1 MEIRLYFQMLRRGW
15 WIIVSASLLALAVS
29 LAISYL
35 SVPQYRAT
43 ASFILI
49 PSSIALSSGPDVVRS
64 YDTIGSVSVISTYA
78 QIMNSARIYDDTLSM
93 LKLQPQDLKDYT
105 YQATVLPST
114 TILELSVT
122 GPDPNVV
129 AVLANTIGSE
139 SISYSERINSV
150 FVITFLDTAVPPK
163 LPVSPQPLLNGTV
176 ALVFGLVAGAV
187 LAVLREQIRI
197 PLEAYQ
203 HRLRLDPVTG
213 VYSNRYFPRLVDEE
227 LAHTPNDVFSIGL
240 IELTGLR
247 DTLGTLPI
255 ATLQWMLK
263 KVTDSL
269 RKELRGNDDIGRL
282 NEFSFEVLLPNTS
295 ATAASGIFER
305 IYQALSE
312 PLELG
317 ALGLTVKLDPHI
329 GGAEYSNNISIK
341 ELFEKAENA
350 LDDSRRD
357 NAKPVYIWG
366 MRSPFWSQPEP
377 NPK

>member
-15 WIIVSASLLALAVS
+15 WIIVSTSLLALAVS
-29 LAISYL
+29 LAVSYL
-35 SVPQYRAT
+35 TVPQYRAT

-49 PSSIALSSGPDVVRS
+49 PSSTALSSGPDVVRS

-105 YQATVLPST
+105 YQAAVLPST

-122 GPDPNVV
+122 GPDPRVV
-129 AVLANTIGSE
+129 AALANTIGSQT
-139 SISYSERINSV
+139 ISFAERINQV
-150 FVITFLDTAVPPK
+150 FVITFLDTAVPPI

-203 HRLRLDPVTG
+203 QRTRLDPVTG
-213 VYSNRYFPRLVDEE
+213 VYSHRYFPRLVDEE
-227 LAHTPNDVFSIGL
+227 LAHNPNDVFSIGL
-240 IELTGLR
+240 VELTGLR
-247 DTLGTLPI
+247 DTFGTLPI
-255 ATLQWMLK
+255 ASLQWILR

-282 NEFSFEVLLPNTS
+282 NDVSFEVMLPNTP
-295 ATAASGIFER
+295 ANAASGIFER
-305 IYQALSE
+305 IYQALSQ
-312 PLELG
+312 PVELG
-317 ALGLTVKLDPHI
+317 ALGLTVGLEPHI
-329 GGAEYSNNISIK
+329 GGAEYSNDISVE
-341 ELFEKAENA
+341 ELFQKAKDA
-350 LDDSRRD
+350 LDDARRD
-357 NAKPVYIWG
+357 NANPVYIWG
-366 MRSPFWSQPEP
+366 MKSPFWPRPES
-377 NPK
+377 NAE